1 MRISDWSSDVCSSDL
16 HIMQIVPLDEDL
28 VVIAKVNPRDID
40 SLNNGVTRVQVRM
53 TSFSQRF
60 THPVEGHLESISAD
74 VVDDGR
80 GVPPYYRAIIRLDET
95 SREHLLHGVEL
106 TFGMRSEEHT
116 SELQS
121 LMRISYAVFCLQK

>member
-1 MRISDWSSDVCSSDL
+1 
-16 HIMQIVPLDEDL
+16 
-28 VVIAKVNPRDID
+28 
-40 SLNNGVTRVQVRM
+40 M

-60 THPVEGHLESISAD
+60 THPVDGHLESISAD

-106 TFGMRSEEHT
+106 TSGMPALAMIGVGEETLLTYLMEPLWRSCADCLSEPCCLHT
-116 SELQS
+116 LRAEPILPPAGGSPGSSTFL
-121 LMRISYAVFCLQK
+121 RIWAQP